1 MGDGVMEDRRE
12 DDEGRRHE
20 EEKSVIVIIRIASS
34 GGRDRCHPLS
44 LLPVVTRS
52 CTIVIS
58 AALSSDLL

>member
-44 LLPVVTRS
+44 LLVTRS